1 MKLKNETYDVLKW
14 ISLIA
19 LDALGICYKTL
30 SSVWGW
36 PYGEQILETCTALS
50 LCIGALI
57 GISTA
62 EYRKEQ
68 LERNNKG
75 E

>member
-19 LDALGICYKTL
+19 LDAIGLCYKTL
-30 SSVWGW
+30 STVWGW
-36 PYGEQILETCTALS
+36 PYGEQIFETCAALS

-62 EYRKEQ
+62 EYRKDQ
-68 LERNNKG
+68 LNNKG